1 MTPSSLRSS
10 RCCRCRDIPPSY
22 DVGSVNAEREIAARS
37 YSELLNVEV
46 RIKGG
51 GAQRDDLKRKAR
63 SGDLGS
69 SAATETPICDN
80 GRYIHPDVHLD
91 HPSER
96 SVPPCTTHR
105 LSHLTPYQLEGLY
118 ADLVAGGT
126 RHRHSCTDS
135 RAYPDEEECR
145 AASRTE
151 TSPNSWERPR
161 SHCARAVV
169 AGHPVGKVLR

>member
-10 RCCRCRDIPPSY
+10 RCCRCRDMPPLI
-22 DVGSVNAEREIAARS
+22 DAGSVNAEREIAARS

-69 SAATETPICDN
+69 SAATGTPICDS

-91 HPSER
+91 RPSER
-96 SVPPCTTHR
+96 SVPPLTTHR
-105 LSHLTPYQLEGLY
+105 LFHLAFYQLERLY
-118 ADLVAGGT
+118 ADFVAGFS
-126 RHRHSCTDS
+126 RHRYPATDCRSHPEEERRAAPRTKTSPDS
-135 RAYPDEEECR
+135 RK
-145 AASRTE
+145 
-151 TSPNSWERPR
+151 RPR
-161 SHCARAVV
+161 SHRTRAVV